1 MKIDDIFAPFITPAD
16 EPSEETER
24 DKAEVR
30 AFLSRPENQHVLYSA
45 EFTREAVRHAAALG
59 IKPMTDE
66 EADAYDA
73 ALENESTCP
82 YCGHHN
88 PER

>member
-24 DKAEVR
+24 AKAEVR
-30 AFLSRPENQHVLYSA
+30 AFLSRPENLRVLYSA
-45 EFTREAVRHAAALG
+45 EFTRAAVRHAAALG

-66 EADAYDA
+66 DADAYDA
-73 ALENESTCP
+73 ALEAEEACP
-82 YCGHHN
+82 CCGQQIN
-88 PER
+88 N